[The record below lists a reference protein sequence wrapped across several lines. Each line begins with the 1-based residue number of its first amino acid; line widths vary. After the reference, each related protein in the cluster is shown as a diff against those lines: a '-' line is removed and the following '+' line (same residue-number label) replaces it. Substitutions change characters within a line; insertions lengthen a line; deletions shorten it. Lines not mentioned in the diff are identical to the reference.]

1 MSFGFPSE
9 SQKMI
14 QKTSVALMSINIGE
28 DDDVLN
34 EVSAFRLL

>member
-9 SQKMI
+9 SQKLI
-14 QKTSVALMSINIGE
+14 QKPTDALMSINVGE

-34 EVSAFRLL
+34 EVRGFRLL